1 MKKNISAAP
10 LSCRFGMVFSAVLFL
25 TTGPAFAQAISPT
38 VVPGSANAG
47 RVEERFQQPEQ
58 VPATSAPLTIK
69 REDTAAP
76 QGADKTSLT
85 LNQVVIEGATVYTP
99 AQLDAFWH
107 DEQGKQVSLS
117 DVYKIADD
125 ITVKYRNDGYIL
137 AKAVIPP
144 QRIENGVVHIRVV
157 EGYIIK
163 VDYDGDTNG
172 NQELLDQYAV
182 QIQAD
187 RPLRSD
193 TLERYL
199 LLINDL
205 PGVSA
210 GSILQ
215 PSASDPG
222 AANLTIILDQKPYEA
237 YATLDDRGSAYI
249 GQLQDTVGARF
260 NSLLN
265 MFDQTRVQLASVP
278 GKERQLQFADVEE
291 ALPIGLEGTTLTV
304 GGTYAHSRPGF
315 TLTDL
320 DLESEDKTIDVAV
333 AHPVIRSR
341 AENLNLILD
350 FDSRDSDSLLRRGA
364 TPLNPNGLIYD
375 DHLRV
380 LRLTGNY
387 DTSDNLFD
395 REGTNQASFEAHKG
409 LDGLGASRN
418 YTPLEQLSTT
428 GDQLSR
434 SDGKADFTKLTTEL
448 SRIQQLYDKFS
459 MQVAVTGQ
467 YSFDPLLTSEQFS
480 LGGAQ
485 YLRSYDPSEFLGDS
499 GYAAKAELRYSDT
512 ISTGPV
518 HSYQLYTYYDE
529 GQVWNRH
536 TQAGDSENGLMAQS
550 VGGGVRVTV
559 TDYVSGYLEVSE
571 PIARKVPTYTDIAP
585 RAFFS
590 LQFHY

>member
-1 MKKNISAAP
+1 MKKNKAAAFVTRLTGVISCTTALCFAA
-10 LSCRFGMVFSAVLFL
+10 GQVH
-25 TTGPAFAQAISPT
+25 AQAVAPT

-47 RVEERFQQPEQ
+47 RIEERFQQPEQ
-58 VPATSAPLTIK
+58 QNMATSAPLTIK

-76 QGADKTSLT
+76 EGADKTQLN
-85 LNQVVIEGATVYTP
+85 LNQVVIEGASVYTQD
-99 AQLDAFWH
+99 QLNGFWAKY
-107 DEQGKQVSLS
+107 QGKQVTLA
-117 DVYKIADD
+117 DVYQVADD

-137 AKAVIPP
+137 AKAIIPP
-144 QRIENGVVHIRVV
+144 QRIENGIVHIRVV

-163 VDYDGDTNG
+163 VDFDGDTQG
-172 NQELLDQYAV
+172 NQDILNQYAL
-182 QIQAD
+182 QIQGD

-215 PSASDPG
+215 PSQSDPG

-249 GQLQDTVGARF
+249 GQLQDTIGARF

-265 MFDQTRVQLASVP
+265 LFDQTRVQLASVP
-278 GKERQLQFADVEE
+278 GKERELQFADVEE
-291 ALPIGLEGTTLTV
+291 AIPIGLEGTTLTF
-304 GGTYAHSRPGF
+304 GGTYAHSRPGY

-320 DLESEDKTIDVAV
+320 DLESEDKTVDIAV

-341 AENLNLILD
+341 SENLNLILD
-350 FDSRDSDSLLRRGA
+350 FDMRDSDSILRRA
-364 TPLNPNGLIYD
+364 KTLLYD

-380 LRLTGNY
+380 LRLTANY
-387 DTSDNLFD
+387 DTSDNFLD
-395 REGTNQASFEAHKG
+395 REGTNQVSFEAHKG
-409 LDGLGASRN
+409 LGVLGASNR
-418 YTPLEQLSTT
+418 PDELSERFD
-428 GDQLSR
+428 DQLSR
-434 SDGKADFTKLTTEL
+434 TNGTADFTKITTEL

-459 MQVAVTGQ
+459 AQIAFTGQ

-499 GYAAKAELRYSDT
+499 GYAAKLELRYSDSL
-512 ISTGPV
+512 STGPV

-536 TQAGDSENGLMAQS
+536 PELGDAPNGLTAQS
-550 VGGGVRVTV
+550 VGGGVRFTV

-571 PIARKVPTYTDIAP
+571 PIARKVPTYTDLAP